1 MIGREIECVVKV
13 VTYSLIL
20 IFKFRD
26 KRVTS
31 KKMQIFLSSCH
42 FLRLVRQFIPKI
54 AVEINGIPPELIRK
68 LLKKQGLYINN
79 LDIGNTVIFGSD
91 FFAENV
97 GQIKWLLIQTSTGT
111 SRWVCSISLPI
122 KKMGKICLCSY
133 QLLYNLNSQSP
144 SSSMSIQVF
153 PETLQNN
160 NITWASIARVSLL
173 NSTSCSDTAVE
184 KFKNFFSVPK
194 YVQTGDLIELDQGM
208 LFKVDSVDPIKGS
221 KKNIGYLVENQK
233 SSLFQLASVPSLT
246 FPIEKKLKKNFENFD
261 LAEFKEIQNCTIPS
275 LPPALSQ
282 YCKLMQ
288 KIMIPFVSNS
298 KNELA
303 SKKNISLTFPSF
315 LLVGPSGSGKRLVVK
330 CVADMLGLYYIEVT
344 CLSLLGESSKASEL
358 RIRNVFQNAR
368 DVSPSI
374 LYLTDVEVL

>member
-1 MIGREIECVVKV
+1 M
-13 VTYSLIL
+13 
-20 IFKFRD
+20 
-26 KRVTS
+26 
-31 KKMQIFLSSCH
+31 
-42 FLRLVRQFIPKI
+42 
-54 AVEINGIPPELIRK
+54 
-68 LLKKQGLYINN
+68 
-79 LDIGNTVIFGSD
+79 
-91 FFAENV
+91 
-97 GQIKWLLIQTSTGT
+97 
-111 SRWVCSISLPI
+111 
-122 KKMGKICLCSY
+122 
-133 QLLYNLNSQSP
+133 
-144 SSSMSIQVF
+144 
-153 PETLQNN
+153 
-160 NITWASIARVSLL
+160 
-173 NSTSCSDTAVE
+173 
-184 KFKNFFSVPK
+184 
-194 YVQTGDLIELDQGM
+194 
-208 LFKVDSVDPIKGS
+208 
-221 KKNIGYLVENQK
+221 
-233 SSLFQLASVPSLT
+233 T